1 MRYEECRQKGRD
13 WMAARKSRTT
23 FLKVAR
29 ERELRE
35 RRELKQEKKRAAR
48 MAKAMGVPPE
58 WSVAAEDTNS
68 S

>member
-1 MRYEECRQKGRD
+1 
-13 WMAARKSRTT
+13 MASKKSRTT

-48 MAKAMGVPPE
+48 IAKELGLATPDPAPV
-58 WSVAAEDTNS
+58 EDDE
-68 S
+68 

>member
-1 MRYEECRQKGRD
+1 
-13 WMAARKSRTT
+13 MAARKSRTT

-48 MAKAMGVPPE
+48 MAKAMGVPPAQND
-58 WSVAAEDTNS
+58 VADDTTS
-68 S
+68 G